1 MEENLRMRAV
11 ALKYE
16 KEQDAAPRV
25 IAAGQGEAA
34 HRIIEKANASG
45 VPLYQ
50 DGSLAEL
57 LVNTTLN
64 TEIPPELYEAV
75 AEALL
80 FVYRLDQ
87 RLR

>member
-1 MEENLRMRAV
+1 MEDDLLRRAV

-25 IAAGQGEAA
+25 VAAGQGEIAN
-34 HRIIEKANASG
+34 RIIEQASTSG

-50 DGSLAEL
+50 DGSLASL
-57 LVNTTLN
+57 LVNTPLN
-64 TEIPPELYEAV
+64 TEIPFELYESV
-75 AEALL
+75 AEVLL

-87 RLR
+87 RLK